1 MVPMNQVQRLAELSN
16 VQICKLQLI
25 VLLLLTLIIS
35 HLHLAIGVVRPVQ
48 KLQMQIFKPL

>member
-1 MVPMNQVQRLAELSN
+1 MNQVQRLAELSN
-16 VQICKLQLI
+16 VQIFKLQLI